1 MAQTLK
7 KLYTDL
13 DFSFTRTPGRNDI
26 ALSYDEMAVIRSV
39 RYLLLTK
46 NFERPFQSNIGS
58 RIESLLFEPVDALT
72 AQSLKSEIENVLDKF
87 EPRVSLVQVTI
98 YEKPDDNAYS
108 VTIQFYIGNNVE
120 PTAINLILER
130 TR

>member
-1 MAQTLK
+1 MAQTIK
-7 KLYTDL
+7 KLYSDL
-13 DFSFTRTPGRNDI
+13 DFTFTRTPGRNDI

-39 RYLLLTK
+39 SYLLLTK

-58 RIESLLFEPVDALT
+58 RIESLLFEPIDALT
-72 AQSLKSEIENVLDKF
+72 AQSLKSEIETVIDNF

-108 VTIQFYIGNNVE
+108 VTVQFYIGNNVE

>member
-1 MAQTLK
+1 
-7 KLYTDL
+7 
-13 DFSFTRTPGRNDI
+13 
-26 ALSYDEMAVIRSV
+26 MAVIRSV

-58 RIESLLFEPVDALT
+58 RIESLLFEPIDALT
-72 AQSLKSEIENVLDKF
+72 AQSLKSEIETVIDNF

-108 VTIQFYIGNNVE
+108 VTVQFYIGNNVE

>member
-7 KLYTDL
+7 KLYSDL

-58 RIESLLFEPVDALT
+58 RIESLLFEPIDALT

>member
-1 MAQTLK
+1 MAQTLN
-7 KLYTDL
+7 KLYADL
-13 DFSFTRTPGRNDI
+13 DFSFTRTPGKNDI

-46 NFERPFQSNIGS
+46 NYERPFQSNIGS
-58 RIESLLFEPVDALT
+58 RIEQLLFEPVDYLT
-72 AQSLKSEIENVLDKF
+72 AQSLKAEIETVVNNF
-87 EPRVSLVQVTI
+87 EPRVKLIQVTI
-98 YEKPDDNAYS
+98 YEKLEDNAYS
-108 VTIQFYIGNNVE
+108 VSLEFYIGNNVE

>member
-1 MAQTLK
+1 MAQTIK
-7 KLYTDL
+7 KLYSDL
-13 DFSFTRTPGRNDI
+13 DFTFTRTPGRNDI

-46 NFERPFQSNIGS
+46 NFERPFQSNLGS

-72 AQSLKSEIENVLDKF
+72 AQSLKSEIETVINNF

>member
-1 MAQTLK
+1 MAQTIK
-7 KLYTDL
+7 KLYSDL
-13 DFSFTRTPGRNDI
+13 DFTFTRTPGRNDI

-58 RIESLLFEPVDALT
+58 RIESLLFEPIDPLT

>member
-7 KLYTDL
+7 KLYADL
-13 DFSFTRTPGRNDI
+13 DFSFTRTPGKNDI

-46 NFERPFQSNIGS
+46 NYERPFQSNIGS
-58 RIESLLFEPVDALT
+58 RIEQLLFEPVDYLT
-72 AQSLKSEIENVLDKF
+72 AQSLKTEIETVVNNF
-87 EPRVSLVQVTI
+87 EPRVKLIQVTI
-98 YEKPDDNAYS
+98 YEKLEDNAYS
-108 VTIQFYIGNNVE
+108 VSLEFYIGNNVE

>member
-7 KLYTDL
+7 KLYSDI
-13 DFSFTRTPGRNDI
+13 DFTFTRTPGRNDI

-46 NFERPFQSNIGS
+46 NYERPFQSNIGS
-58 RIESLLFEPVDALT
+58 GIEQLLFEPVDFLT
-72 AQSLKSEIENVLDKF
+72 AQSLKSEIQTTIKNF
-87 EPRVSLVQVTI
+87 EPRVSLTEVTI
-98 YEKPDDNAYS
+98 YEKPDENSYDVS
-108 VTIQFYIGNNVE
+108 LSFFIGNNTT
-120 PTAINLILER
+120 PTSINLILER